1 MVKLYSPD
9 DYYTFI
15 NLFNCIVCQ
24 CKDNVF
30 TRYQTSTSCT
40 FSPLTY
46 EEFDRITTNLACQWQ
61 LSFLKDTPPDTPV
74 ALLADHSVDYVISAI
89 AIMKL
94 KRVLLA
100 IAPRNSHAAIRH
112 LVLNAGAKT
121 LITSKKYEEKA
132 QVSMEY
138 KISCHSF
145 DMFDIP
151 AMVQEPLHT
160 DVDALIDRQFDPE
173 DKEKTAIIIHR
184 YYCYY
189 VHMVQWSYSLVSLI
203 TAQEAL
209 PFQS

>member
-1 MVKLYSPD
+1 MVTLYSPE

-15 NLFNCIVCQ
+15 NLLNCIVSQ

-40 FSPLTY
+40 FSSLTY

-74 ALLADHSVDYVISAI
+74 ALLADHSVDYVISVI

-94 KRVLLA
+94 KRVVLA

-112 LVLNAGAKT
+112 LVVNAGAKS

-132 QVSMEY
+132 QVSMKEDR
-138 KISCHSF
+138 SMVRCHSF
-145 DMFDIP
+145 GVFDIP
-151 AMVQEPLHT
+151 AMAQEPLHA
-160 DVDALIDRQFDPE
+160 DVDSLIDKHFDPE

-184 YYCYY
+184 
-189 VHMVQWSYSLVSLI
+189 
-203 TAQEAL
+203 
-209 PFQS
+209 

>member
-1 MVKLYSPD
+1 MVTLYSPD

-15 NLFNCIVCQ
+15 NLLNCIVAQ
-24 CKDNVF
+24 CRDSVF

-40 FSPLTY
+40 FSSLTY

-74 ALLADHSVDYVISAI
+74 ALVADHSVDYVISVI

-94 KRVLLA
+94 KRVLLL

-132 QVSMEY
+132 KVSMENDRH
-138 KISCHSF
+138 IVSCHSF
-145 DMFDIP
+145 GMFDIP
-151 AMVQEPLHT
+151 AMVQEPLHM
-160 DVDALIDRQFDPE
+160 DVDMLIDRQFDPE

-184 YYCYY
+184 YYYCI
-189 VHMVQWSYSLVSLI
+189 HILPRRSY
-203 TAQEAL
+203 
-209 PFQS
+209 